1 MYNELRRNRHRTQA
15 TGTTMTTVVNILGVT
30 GGCGKW
36 SAYHLV
42 TAPDLPDGSPRWEA
56 PILAQQLLTPTLMVS
71 VRDLVA

>member
-1 MYNELRRNRHRTQA
+1 
-15 TGTTMTTVVNILGVT
+15 MTAVVTILGVT

-56 PILAQQLLTPTLMVS
+56 LILAQQLLTPTLMVS
-71 VRDLVA
+71 VRDLAA